1 MLITDPV
8 PGASMNCAHL
18 PETLLAVRDLA
29 DREVVGC
36 AGWII
41 TAQCR

>member
-1 MLITDPV
+1 MPIADPV
-8 PGASMNCAHL
+8 LGAAMNCTHG

-29 DREVVGC
+29 DREVVGST
-36 AGWII
+36 GWII